1 MSILDVDI
9 VVPPL
14 NVKLGEMFHIFELV
28 NEVGD
33 EREGV
38 GILDGM
44 FI

>member
-1 MSILDVDI
+1 MSVLDGDI

-14 NVKLGEMFHIFELV
+14 NIKLGEMFHIFEFV
-28 NEVGD
+28 NKVGD

-38 GILDGM
+38 GISDGV